1 MKKLGIFFLPLLL
14 SLAGQAAVCP
24 NGGTLQQYINLSI
37 SSGGCD
43 VGSDFILSNW
53 AYVNVSLF
61 SNPVTA
67 SDITVSYSLN
77 GGGVPQLTFAGNW
90 LADVNVLTA
99 NGVGVL
105 GFSLESRNTNF
116 QFSTVGLSTS
126 GSVSKEA
133 LNLAGIK
140 VPTAAA
146 SVTEVNC
153 VGGLAD
159 LRDSNNLLVLTPP
172 LNLGDIA
179 CNGGGIQAGASV
191 ALAPGSGISANA
203 LINLGPGDNFV
214 DTIKIITVSDLL
226 NVGILGVDGKAQIT
240 SVSQTFD
247 GQVQG
252 VPEPGAV
259 LLTGVGLVGVALA
272 KLRRRRVQ

>member
-1 MKKLGIFFLPLLL
+1 MKNLGIFFLPLVL
-14 SLAGQAAVCP
+14 STVGYAAACP
-24 NGGTLQQYINLSI
+24 NGGTLQQYINLSV

-61 SNPVTA
+61 SNPVTPN
-67 SDITVSYSLN
+67 DITVSYSMN
-77 GGGVPQLTFAGNW
+77 GGGVPQLTFAANW
-90 LADVNVLTA
+90 LADVNLLTA

-116 QFSTVGLSTS
+116 QFSSVGLSTT
-126 GSVSKEA
+126 GSVSQEA
-133 LNLAGIK
+133 LNLLGIK

-179 CNGGGIQAGASV
+179 CNGGGIQAGTSV
-191 ALAPGSGISANA
+191 ALAPGTGINANA

-214 DTIKIITVSDLL
+214 DTIKIISVSDLL
-226 NVGILGVDGKAQIT
+226 NIGILGVNGRAQIT

-247 GQVQG
+247 GQIQG

-259 LLTGVGLVGVALA
+259 LLTGFGLVSLALVRV
-272 KLRRRRVQ
+272 RRRSVR